1 MVLLGGG
8 GNLLTGNMTGA
19 SPEIILSLKM
29 KGFAMVMKNVRAYGV
44 CMGHGM

>member
-1 MVLLGGG
+1 
-8 GNLLTGNMTGA
+8 MTGA